1 MKLKDIISTIEI
13 SIPDLLISQSTVQHN
28 GVQYIQVGNLI
39 AIRRAIGEIEKTGI
53 ASETIKRLNET
64 EIFNISGDSLR
75 MRVADVNELTSDL
88 DSLSTIAHEISKS
101 LTRVI
106 GEPAENSIFIKLPE
120 VRDFSDLSKA
130 ADSFQKILSQTI
142 VNEDINGEIKIKS
155 VENGSIWLEVALGT
169 TLAVAAIG
177 SLAWAAAVVYKKF
190 QEGRMLSQTVNAKK
204 IQNKTKQDLG
214 AALKVMLDY
223 VVESEAQHF
232 CEEHYREADPE
243 KVERV
248 KFTIRELMGEMDKG
262 AEVHPAL
269 SAPENVKNLFPDMNN
284 LIGLASK
291 IKQIEN

>member
-1 MKLKDIISTIEI
+1 MKLKDIISTLE
-13 SIPDLLISQSTVQHN
+13 SSVPDLLISQSAIQYN
-28 GVQYIQVGNLI
+28 GIQYIEVGNLVPI
-39 AIRRAIGEIEKTGI
+39 RKAIRNIEKTDI
-53 ASETIKRLNET
+53 ASEIINRLKET
-64 EIFNISGDSLR
+64 EIFDISGDGLR
-75 MRVADVNELTSDL
+75 MKTADVNELISDL
-88 DSLSTIAHEISKS
+88 NNLSMIAQEISKS
-101 LTRVI
+101 LTKVI

-120 VRDFSDLSKA
+120 VRDFNDLSKA

-142 VNEDINGEIKIKS
+142 VNEEINGEINIKS

-214 AALKVMLDY
+214 DALKVMLDY
-223 VVESEAQHF
+223 VVEAEAQHF
-232 CEEHYREADPE
+232 CEEHYGQADPE
-243 KVERV
+243 KIERV
-248 KFTIRELMGEMDKG
+248 KFTIKELMAEMDKG

-269 SAPENVKNLFPDMNN
+269 SAPENVKNLFPDMKNI
-284 LIGLASK
+284 IGLASR